1 MNRHML
7 EELALCAAFP
17 LTLFLSLLF
26 VAIMFG

>member
-17 LTLFLSLLF
+17 LSLFLSLLF
-26 VAIMFG
+26 VAIVFG